1 MEGVGVG
8 VGPERPKYIFF
19 VIVCIRAVKVDF
31 GRAISNNG
39 QCKTLKTIL
48 TFRQRVAPFYFWAR
62 SLAVALGWWGKYGGN
77 GGNLS
82 HFGNIIISPD
92 RRADPGH
99 AEKLSL
105 RYVFFNTF
113 PIFHFFNFTST
124 TLCNAT
130 YIFSGE
136 RWKW

>member
-1 MEGVGVG
+1 MEEMGKREGG
-8 VGPERPKYIFF
+8 AERPKCIFF
-19 VIVCIRAVKVDF
+19 IIVWMRAVKED
-31 GRAISNNG
+31 GR
-39 QCKTLKTIL
+39 CKTWGCTIL
-48 TFRQRVAPFYFWAR
+48 LLGEIPGGSGIR
-62 SLAVALGWWGKYGGN
+62 LAGKYGGN

-124 TLCNAT
+124 TLCNET